1 MANVRGFFQKAFPF
15 ISAGLSLGG
24 PLGNAAAGILGKV
37 IGKPDLTPS
46 TVDDAL
52 ASLTL
57 TPELQAQ
64 LKEAELTYQQQM
76 TALGFQNAQE
86 MLALDNQD
94 RASARQREM
103 SVRDHTPQ
111 ILAYIIVGSGLAM
124 CMFLVSHR
132 STILE
137 NATMAGFA
145 GTVLGYI
152 MSDMKQVIAYYFG
165 SSAGS
170 AAKTDIMAQQAK
182 NVESSQSSNE

>member
-1 MANVRGFFQKAFPF
+1 MANVRAFFQKAFPF

-37 IGKPDLTPS
+37 IGKPDLT
-46 TVDDAL
+46 VDGIDDAL
-52 ASLTL
+52 SGLTL

-86 MLALDNQD
+86 MLALDDQD
-94 RASARQREM
+94 RASARQRETL
-103 SVRDHTPQ
+103 VKDNTPK
-111 ILAYIIVGSGLAM
+111 ILAYMIVISGLGM
-124 CMFLVSHR
+124 CGFLVSHH
-132 STILE
+132 STILD
-137 NATMAGFA
+137 NAEMAGFA

-152 MSDMKQVIAYYFG
+152 MSEMKQVINYYFG

-170 AAKTDIMAQQAK
+170 AAKTQIMAQHA
-182 NVESSQSSNE
+182 EEDAQSPKS